1 MTESSTPES
10 GTTTTS
16 TRSRT
21 SVAAKPAATEA
32 QTSLPQGPVEVPHTP
47 TLPMGTVSN
56 FAEPVTAIPPGT
68 PIKVAADPTVTQAE
82 PAAAPVVTTAP
93 PQMEIAAPAPLPRPG
108 DEQLIRGTA
117 EGAAQQEELTGVKP
131 EMPLDPTSPEAQDAD
146 RKIFEQQLAQ
156 DQEAAEAVAARQ
168 QASQERLV
176 AAQQEQQKQQE
187 QQSA

>member
-1 MTESSTPES
+1 MAESTPPEGGSTTTATPSSRTAVPATGPSTES
-10 GTTTTS
+10 
-16 TRSRT
+16 
-21 SVAAKPAATEA
+21 
-32 QTSLPQGPVEVPHTP
+32 QTSLAQVPVEVPHTP

-93 PQMEIAAPAPLPRPG
+93 TQMEIAAPAPLPRPG

-156 DQEAAEAVAARQ
+156 DQEAAEAIAARQ
-168 QASQERLV
+168 QASQERLA
-176 AAQQEQQKQQE
+176 AAQQEQQP
-187 QQSA
+187 A